1 MYWLNDDSLY
11 RRRPWVV
18 FGMAVA
24 VIWVLL
30 QMRSS
35 ETAFISPWRASA
47 ASDAQTQ
54 AQPPIGGLSG
64 AFGAVEGLSVIGA
77 PTITP
82 AEIDAVLASY
92 GSPAVGTGQA
102 MYDLGIQYGIDPI
115 FCLAFFVHESTAGTQ
130 GVATV
135 TKSVGNIRVTA
146 GYADYQGYRRY
157 NTWEEGI
164 EDWYRLIREL
174 YIEGWQLT
182 TVEAIIPVYAPPV
195 ENDTNH
201 YVDIIRQ
208 LVTQWRTQ

>member
-1 MYWLNDDSLY
+1 MYWLNDDSLH

-18 FGMAVA
+18 LGMAVA
-24 VIWVLL
+24 IVWLII
-30 QMRSS
+30 QMRGS
-35 ETAFISPWRASA
+35 ESTFISPWRASA
-47 ASDAQTQ
+47 AGE
-54 AQPPIGGLSG
+54 QPVQNSSGTLSG
-64 AFGAVEGLSVIGA
+64 SFGAVDGLSVIGA
-77 PTITP
+77 PTISP
-82 AEIDAVLASY
+82 AEIDAILASY

-102 MYDLGIQYGIDPI
+102 MYDLGVQYGIDPI
-115 FCLAFFVHESTAGTQ
+115 FCLAFFVHESTAGTK

-146 GYADYQGYRRY
+146 GYEDYQGYRRY

-182 TVEAIIPVYAPPV
+182 TVEQIIPVYAPPI

-201 YVDIIRQ
+201 YVNIIRQ